1 MKSNDYVKFMTETFV
16 KYMDQP
22 KDERK
27 KNRQQKKVEKEPF
40 LFRWFGVIPYVF
52 YYGLKTK
59 RKN

>member
-27 KNRQQKKVEKEPF
+27 KYRQQKKIEKEPF

-52 YYGLKTK
+52 YYGFRTK

>member
-27 KNRQQKKVEKEPF
+27 KYRQQKKVEKEPF

-59 RKN
+59 RKD